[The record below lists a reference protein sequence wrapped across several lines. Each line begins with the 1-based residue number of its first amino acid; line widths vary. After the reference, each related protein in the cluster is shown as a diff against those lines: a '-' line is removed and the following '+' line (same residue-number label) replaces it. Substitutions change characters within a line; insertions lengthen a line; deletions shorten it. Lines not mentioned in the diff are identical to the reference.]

1 MQHRGEKAT
10 LKRHCVGV
18 ARPQRTLQRDSKTLH
33 LLQISSLPVT
43 FTSTLQNNAP
53 HVVL

>member
-18 ARPQRTLQRDSKTLH
+18 ARPKERYN
-33 LLQISSLPVT
+33 VT
-43 FTSTLQNNAP
+43 QKRYIYFKFRRFL
-53 HVVL
+53 